1 MYVLVWNGGG
11 SGVWDVCMKKQ
22 KQQKQQRRETDR
34 EAVSEGRCDDD
45 GWSEQNSE
53 QWEDADGAGWDY

>member
-1 MYVLVWNGGG
+1 
-11 SGVWDVCMKKQ
+11 MKQQQ
-22 KQQKQQRRETDR
+22 KQQKQQQRRDR
-34 EAVSEGRCDDD
+34 EVSERRCDDD